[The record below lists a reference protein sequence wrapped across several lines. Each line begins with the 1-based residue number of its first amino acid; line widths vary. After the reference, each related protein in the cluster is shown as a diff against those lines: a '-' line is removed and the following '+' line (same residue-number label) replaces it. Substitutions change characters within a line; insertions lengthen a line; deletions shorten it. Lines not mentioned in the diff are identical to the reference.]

1 MGGCKTQEK
10 SGQLYRRVLQGE
22 CLMPSGPIK
31 NDHKK
36 SDMLLVASECPGT
49 FEVRTVLQHDDLNPE
64 WKQTL
69 LRISFMER
77 SRPTQSQ
84 LCSCWWRHTKQ
95 STSLISSNHQFFH
108 FFTPATYI
116 HILRTSTHRYLEV
129 LQRRSTYSGLSLF
142 RRSFVCVLLAPL

>member
-1 MGGCKTQEK
+1 
-10 SGQLYRRVLQGE
+10 
-22 CLMPSGPIK
+22 MPSGPIK

-84 LCSCWWRHTKQ
+84 LCSCWWPHMKQ
-95 STSLISSNHQFFH
+95 STSLISSNHQFF
-108 FFTPATYI
+108 
-116 HILRTSTHRYLEV
+116 
-129 LQRRSTYSGLSLF
+129 SL
-142 RRSFVCVLLAPL
+142 LHTGDAYTT